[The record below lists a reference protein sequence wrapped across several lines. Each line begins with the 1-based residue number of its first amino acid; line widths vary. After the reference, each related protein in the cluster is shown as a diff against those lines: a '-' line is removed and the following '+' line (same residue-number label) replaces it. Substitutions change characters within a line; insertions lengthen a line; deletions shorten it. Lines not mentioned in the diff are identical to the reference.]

1 MNPSKR
7 VAIITGA
14 SSGLGRE
21 FARQLDA
28 RQVADELW
36 LVARNEKALTD
47 VAGELDTPSRA
58 VAADL
63 TSEADIANIRATLS
77 AEDPRVTFLVNA
89 AGFGKFGDWQTISD
103 AAVDSM
109 IDLNCRGLV
118 DMTRATLPY
127 MERGSR
133 IIQVASAA
141 AFTPLPHMNVYAATK
156 SFVLHYT
163 RALRWEL
170 HGTGI
175 TATALCPTWVKIGFE
190 KVARTSGGGHDVGHL
205 LGEQTPQDVVR
216 RALCANKA
224 HFAVACASPQSAA
237 LRLIGKV
244 VPSCITRIRS
254 DMPSSSSKAPRV
266 PEPASRPITTMAASS
281 PPTSFQLVISSSKTS
296 LICIGVSSLTL
307 LSLFSASTYPSSIT
321 LLLNRPNASVK
332 RKSTISRIVILVTK
346 PLQVNIP
353 SIILS
358 KTFFIPFDFHDA
370 KKRSKY

>member
-28 RQVADELW
+28 QQVADELW
-36 LVARNEKALTD
+36 LVARNEKALAE

-118 DMTRATLPY
+118 DMTRAALPY

-175 TATALCPTWVKIGFE
+175 TATALCPTWVKTGFE
-190 KVARTSGGGHDVGHL
+190 KVARTSGGGHDVGRL
-205 LGEQTPQDVVR
+205 LGEQTPQEVVR

-224 HFAVACASPQSAA
+224 HPAVACASAQSAA

-244 VPSCITRIRS
+244 VPSCIT
-254 DMPSSSSKAPRV
+254 
-266 PEPASRPITTMAASS
+266 MAGWDV
-281 PPTSFQLVISSSKTS
+281 LRR
-296 LICIGVSSLTL
+296 L
-307 LSLFSASTYPSSIT
+307 
-321 LLLNRPNASVK
+321 
-332 RKSTISRIVILVTK
+332 
-346 PLQVNIP
+346 
-353 SIILS
+353 
-358 KTFFIPFDFHDA
+358 
-370 KKRSKY
+370 

>member
-175 TATALCPTWVKIGFE
+175 TATALCPTWVKTGFE
-190 KVARTSGGGHDVGHL
+190 AQARKSKDAHAVNHL
-205 LGEQTPQDVVR
+205 LFAQNASTVVS
-216 RALCANKA
+216 RALFMNRMHA
-224 HFAVACASPQSAA
+224 AVACCSIPSFC
-237 LRLIGKV
+237 LRIIGKI
-244 VPSCITRIRS
+244 VPNCITMWGWNLIRH
-254 DMPSSSSKAPRV
+254 
-266 PEPASRPITTMAASS
+266 
-281 PPTSFQLVISSSKTS
+281 L
-296 LICIGVSSLTL
+296 
-307 LSLFSASTYPSSIT
+307 
-321 LLLNRPNASVK
+321 
-332 RKSTISRIVILVTK
+332 
-346 PLQVNIP
+346 
-353 SIILS
+353 
-358 KTFFIPFDFHDA
+358 
-370 KKRSKY
+370 

>member
-175 TATALCPTWVKIGFE
+175 TATALCPTWVKTGFE
-190 KVARTSGGGHDVGHL
+190 KVARTSGGGPRRGA
-205 LGEQTPQDVVR
+205 PPR
-216 RALCANKA
+216 RADAA
-224 HFAVACASPQSAA
+224 GRGAPSA
-237 LRLIGKV
+237 LREQGPFRRGLRE
-244 VPSCITRIRS
+244 PSVGGAAPHRQGRS
-254 DMPSSSSKAPRV
+254 LLHHHGRL
-266 PEPASRPITTMAASS
+266 ERAASVVTFPRKE
-281 PPTSFQLVISSSKTS
+281 PPHERYLFHAFRDPHPQQLRRCH
-296 LICIGVSSLTL
+296 LHG
-307 LSLFSASTYPSSIT
+307 
-321 LLLNRPNASVK
+321 
-332 RKSTISRIVILVTK
+332 
-346 PLQVNIP
+346 
-353 SIILS
+353 
-358 KTFFIPFDFHDA
+358 
-370 KKRSKY
+370 

>member
-1 MNPSKR
+1 MKIAL
-7 VAIITGA
+7 VTGA

-21 FARQLDA
+21 FVRQIAEQGKVEEIWAIARRRDRLEALQSISAVPIRVLALDLT
-28 RQVADELW
+28 RPGDMEYLRNTLQDEL
-36 LVARNEKALTD
+36 
-47 VAGELDTPSRA
+47 P
-58 VAADL
+58 
-63 TSEADIANIRATLS
+63 DIRI
-77 AEDPRVTFLVNA
+77 LVNA
-89 AGFGKFGDWQTISD
+89 AGMGRMGPTVDIPAKDND
-103 AAVDSM
+103 AM

-175 TATALCPTWVKIGFE
+175 TATALCPTWVKTGFE

-244 VPSCITRIRS
+244 VPSCIT
-254 DMPSSSSKAPRV
+254 
-266 PEPASRPITTMAASS
+266 MAGWNV
-281 PPTSFQLVISSSKTS
+281 LRR
-296 LICIGVSSLTL
+296 L
-307 LSLFSASTYPSSIT
+307 
-321 LLLNRPNASVK
+321 
-332 RKSTISRIVILVTK
+332 
-346 PLQVNIP
+346 
-353 SIILS
+353 
-358 KTFFIPFDFHDA
+358 
-370 KKRSKY
+370 

>member
-28 RQVADELW
+28 QQVADELW

-63 TSEADIANIRATLS
+63 TSETDIANIRATLS

-175 TATALCPTWVKIGFE
+175 TATALCPTWVKTGFE

-205 LGEQTPQDVVR
+205 LG
-216 RALCANKA
+216 
-224 HFAVACASPQSAA
+224 
-237 LRLIGKV
+237 
-244 VPSCITRIRS
+244 
-254 DMPSSSSKAPRV
+254 
-266 PEPASRPITTMAASS
+266 
-281 PPTSFQLVISSSKTS
+281 
-296 LICIGVSSLTL
+296 
-307 LSLFSASTYPSSIT
+307 
-321 LLLNRPNASVK
+321 
-332 RKSTISRIVILVTK
+332 
-346 PLQVNIP
+346 
-353 SIILS
+353 
-358 KTFFIPFDFHDA
+358 
-370 KKRSKY
+370 